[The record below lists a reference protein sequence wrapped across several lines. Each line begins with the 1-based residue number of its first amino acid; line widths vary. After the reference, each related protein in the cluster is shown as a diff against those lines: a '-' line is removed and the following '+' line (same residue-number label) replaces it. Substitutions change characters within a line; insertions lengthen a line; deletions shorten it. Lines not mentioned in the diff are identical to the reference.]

1 MGIQGRTV
9 IAENI
14 ITGEVLEF
22 QSQRHLSNYF
32 MDIYDIEIS
41 TSNVSRLIEQKK
53 PYRKTW
59 RVYYKEDLSDEEI
72 KAIARRATQI
82 NETPKWKKELV
93 HKLVTM
99 LAPYRTAK

>member
-1 MGIQGRTV
+1 MGRQGKTV

-14 ITGEVLEF
+14 VTGEVLEF
-22 QSQRHLSNYF
+22 QSQMHLSNYF

-41 TSNVSRLIEQKK
+41 TSNVSRLIGQKK

-59 RVYYKEDLSDEEI
+59 KVYYKENLSDEEI
-72 KAIARRATQI
+72 KAIKRRATQI
-82 NETPKWKKELV
+82 KTPKRKKELV

-99 LAPYRTAK
+99 LAPYKIAK